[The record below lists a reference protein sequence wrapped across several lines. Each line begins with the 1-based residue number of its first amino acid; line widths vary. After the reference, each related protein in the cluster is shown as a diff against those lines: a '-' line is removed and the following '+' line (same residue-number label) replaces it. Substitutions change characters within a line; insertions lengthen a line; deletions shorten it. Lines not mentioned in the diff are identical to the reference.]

1 MNRQYGD
8 TASGIG
14 VSITI
19 PIKLKI
25 LSWNAHGKNDVGKRQ
40 SIKKSTK
47 GLEGNIV
54 CFQETKIRSLTR

>member
-19 PIKLKI
+19 LIKLKI
-25 LSWNAHGKNDVGKRQ
+25 LSWNVRGKNDVGKRQ
-40 SIKKSTK
+40 SIKNQ
-47 GLEGNIV
+47 L
-54 CFQETKIRSLTR
+54 RD